1 MKSFRQYITESG
13 KKAFLN
19 NYNNLSAFREPLNR
33 HIFRLQNQLYRA
45 YTRTDM
51 IKPSS
56 TKTQANIDKELVKFT
71 DVRKQREANAMKS
84 FETSVPRIG
93 AEYIGNG
100 LLEPGKRQFP
110 DYIKNLPKQE
120 KLRNQADWLRWRV
133 INEIPRGGYGHTD
146 SRNMPIHNWHPIAQ
160 KVYSRVRHLIRN
172 GTIEATDPH
181 GVALSYARIVDFDTG
196 HLDSTK
202 PGVPEKMLRIASTG
216 DEKLMGILQ
225 KHIESQDVK
234 ESLVYSSSDF
244 LVENTKKDAILATRS
259 MIDSAPIHFGELG
272 DMSKQEISAGQALSR
287 FHIYRILTA
296 NAKHENL
303 DENKL
308 ARVKNL
314 IHDQILGN
322 KDLIRR
328 IGTHSHFI
336 GKNRNSVKSAIGHV
350 LSTYEAEAPRNLM
363 NEFKKNP
370 SSISIQP
377 IIPETNINRHMVEFI
392 KR

>member
-1 MKSFRQYITESG
+1 MITFKEYITESG
-13 KKAFLN
+13 KKAFMR
-19 NYNNLSAFREPLNR
+19 NYDTMTLSNQERLQR
-33 HIFRLQNQLYRA
+33 HVFRLQNQRA
-45 YTRTDM
+45 YN
-51 IKPSS
+51 SSLS
-56 TKTQANIDKELVKFT
+56 TKAANNIDSEFLKFADVKK
-71 DVRKQREANAMKS
+71 RREAAAMKS

-100 LLEPGKRQFP
+100 LLEPGKTQFP

-120 KLRNQADWLRWRV
+120 KLRNQADWLKWRV
-133 INEIPRGGYGHTD
+133 SSEIPRDTPSD
-146 SRNMPIHNWHPIAQ
+146 SRLFTTASGGFTRIHNWHPTAQ

-172 GTIEATDPH
+172 GTIEATNPH
-181 GVALSYARIVDFDTG
+181 GVALSYAKIVDFDTG
-196 HLDSTK
+196 RLDSTK

-244 LVENTKKDAILATRS
+244 LVENIKKDALLATRS

-296 NAKHENL
+296 NANHENL

-314 IHDQILGN
+314 MHDQILGN
-322 KDLIRR
+322 QDLIRR

-350 LSTYEAEAPRNLM
+350 LSTYESEAPQNVM
-363 NEFKKNP
+363 NAFKKNP
-370 SSISIQP
+370 ASISIQP

>member
-13 KKAFLN
+13 KKAFLR
-19 NYNNLSAFREPLNR
+19 NYNKLSAFQEPLNG
-33 HIFRLQNQLYRA
+33 HIIRLQNQIAYNRTLY
-45 YTRTDM
+45 
-51 IKPSS
+51 
-56 TKTQANIDKELVKFT
+56 DKALENLDSEFLKFT
-71 DVRKQREANAMKS
+71 AVRNQRAANAMTS
-84 FETSVPRIG
+84 FETSIPRIG

-100 LLEPGKRQFP
+100 LLEPGKTQFP
-110 DYIKNLPKQE
+110 DYIKKLPKDV
-120 KLRNQADWLRWRV
+120 KLRNQADWLKWRV
-133 INEIPRGGYGHTD
+133 SSEIPRGGYNHTD
-146 SRNMPIHNWHPIAQ
+146 SRNRPIHNWHPTAQ

-308 ARVKNL
+308 ARVRNL

-322 KDLIRR
+322 QDLIRR
-328 IGTHSHFI
+328 IGTHSHFR

-350 LSTYEAEAPRNLM
+350 LSTYEAEAPQNVM

-370 SSISIQP
+370 ASISIQP